1 MESEKIVSEQ
11 KVKFGLS
18 TAITMIVGIVIG
30 SGIFFKAD
38 SLYVITNGNI
48 LLGCVYWLIGALGI
62 IFGGLTIA
70 EWAKRL
76 DTVGGLITYSEMAF
90 GKVFGFLAGW
100 FQTVIYLPALCAII
114 AFVCGIYIAQLFGLN
129 SMGWIWILTIVSLI
143 FVYTLNIYA
152 TKLAA
157 IFQTTTVVIKLIPLI
172 LFAVIGVVFGNPAA
186 VMTTGVSMPLLF
198 ATSSGIVAV
207 AFSYDGWLVA
217 PSICHEIKNA
227 KRNLP
232 IALTIA
238 PTFIMIVYIIYYVG
252 ISAIVGP
259 EFIQSVV
266 DGTNT
271 IPTIYKAAQILFGVN
286 GAKIILTAVVL
297 SILGVLNGLVLGYT
311 RMPYAL
317 ALREEIPFSKQIAVV
332 SKKYDMPLLSGLIAL
347 IITILWLII
356 HYLST
361 VIPAISTLDISS
373 LPIIMTYFFYI
384 ILYIGIIK
392 LYFKKEIK
400 NVVNGLIVPVLAI
413 LGALVVI
420 YGGFVMENFQIYL
433 AISFIGVAAGLLIIP
448 KKSV

>member
-1 MESEKIVSEQ
+1 MENKIISQQ
-11 KVKFGLS
+11 KVKFGLP
-18 TAITMIVGIVIG
+18 TAVTMIVGIVIG

-48 LLGCVYWLIGALGI
+48 LLGCIYWLLGALGI

-76 DTVGGLITYSEMAF
+76 DTVGGLISYSEMAF

-100 FQTVIYLPALCAII
+100 FQTIIYLPALCAII
-114 AFVCGIYIAQLFGLN
+114 AFVSGLYTSQLFGLDG
-129 SMGWIWILTIVSLI
+129 MAWIWLFTFVSLFFI
-143 FVYTLNIYA
+143 FTLNIFA

-157 IFQTTTVVIKLIPLI
+157 TFQTTTVIIKLIPLI
-172 LFAVIGVVFGNPAA
+172 IFAIVGIVFGNPST
-186 VMTTGVSMPLLF
+186 VFVEGISLPLLF

-227 KRNLP
+227 KRNLSLALALAP
-232 IALTIA
+232 I
-238 PTFIMIVYIIYYVG
+238 FIMVIYIAYYVG
-252 ISAIVGP
+252 VSVVVGP
-259 EFIQSVV
+259 EFIQTVV
-266 DGTNT
+266 DGTST
-271 IPTIYKAAQILFGVN
+271 IPTVYKAAQILFGDS
-286 GAKIILTAVVL
+286 GAKLILVAVVL
-297 SILGVLNGLVLGYT
+297 SILGVLNGLVLGLT

-317 ALREEIPFSKQIAVV
+317 ALRKEIPFSDKISIVN
-332 SKKYDMPLLSGLIAL
+332 KKYDMPLYSCL
-347 IITILWLII
+347 ITIFITLLWLGI

-361 VIPAISTLDISS
+361 VVPALSTLDISS

-384 ILYIGIIK
+384 LLYIGIIK
-392 LYFKKEIK
+392 LYLAKQIK
-400 NVVNGLIVPVLAI
+400 SVFSGMIFPILAI

-420 YGGFVMENFQIYL
+420 YGGFTMENFEIYL
-433 AISFIGVAAGLLIIP
+433 LVSFISVAAGLLIIP

>member
-1 MESEKIVSEQ
+1 MENKIISQQ
-11 KVKFGLS
+11 KVKFGLP
-18 TAITMIVGIVIG
+18 TAVTMIVGIVIG

-48 LLGCVYWLIGALGI
+48 LLGCIYWLLGALGI

-76 DTVGGLITYSEMAF
+76 DTVGGLISYSEMAF

-100 FQTVIYLPALCAII
+100 FQTIIYLPALCAII
-114 AFVCGIYIAQLFGLN
+114 AFVSGLYTSQLFGLDG
-129 SMGWIWILTIVSLI
+129 MAWIWLFTFVSLFFI
-143 FVYTLNIYA
+143 FTLNIFA

-157 IFQTTTVVIKLIPLI
+157 TFQTTTVIIKLIPLI
-172 LFAVIGVVFGNPAA
+172 IFAIVGIVFGNPST
-186 VMTTGVSMPLLF
+186 VFVEGISLPLLF

-227 KRNLP
+227 KRNLSLALALAP
-232 IALTIA
+232 I
-238 PTFIMIVYIIYYVG
+238 FIMIIYIAYYVG
-252 ISAIVGP
+252 VSVVVGP
-259 EFIQSVV
+259 DFIQTVV
-266 DGTNT
+266 DGTST
-271 IPTIYKAAQILFGVN
+271 IPTVYKAAQILFGDN
-286 GAKIILTAVVL
+286 GAKLILVAVVL
-297 SILGVLNGLVLGYT
+297 SILGVLNGLVLGLT

-317 ALREEIPFSKQIAVV
+317 ALRKEIPFSDKISIVN
-332 SKKYDMPLLSGLIAL
+332 KKYDMPLYSCL
-347 IITILWLII
+347 ITIFITLLWLGI

-361 VIPAISTLDISS
+361 VVPALSTLDISS

-384 ILYIGIIK
+384 LLYIGIIK
-392 LYFKKEIK
+392 LYLAKQIK
-400 NVVNGLIVPVLAI
+400 SVFSGMIFPILAI

-420 YGGFVMENFQIYL
+420 YGGFTMENFEIYL
-433 AISFIGVAAGLLIIP
+433 LVSFISVAAGLLIIP

>member
-1 MESEKIVSEQ
+1 MENKIISQQ
-11 KVKFGLS
+11 KVKFGLP
-18 TAITMIVGIVIG
+18 TAVTMIVGIVIG

-48 LLGCVYWLIGALGI
+48 LLGCIYWLLGALGI

-76 DTVGGLITYSEMAF
+76 DTVGGLISYSEMAF

-100 FQTVIYLPALCAII
+100 FQTIIYLPALCAII
-114 AFVCGIYIAQLFGLN
+114 AFVSGLYTAQLFGLAG
-129 SMGWIWILTIVSLI
+129 MAWIWLFTFVSLFFI
-143 FVYTLNIYA
+143 FTLNIFA

-157 IFQTTTVVIKLIPLI
+157 TFQTTTVIIKLVPLI
-172 LFAVIGVVFGNPAA
+172 IFAIVGIVFGNPST
-186 VMTTGVSMPLLF
+186 VFVEGISLPLLF

-227 KRNLP
+227 KRNLSLALALAP
-232 IALTIA
+232 I
-238 PTFIMIVYIIYYVG
+238 FIMVIYIAYYVG
-252 ISAIVGP
+252 VSVVVGP
-259 EFIQSVV
+259 EFIQTVV
-266 DGTNT
+266 DGTST
-271 IPTIYKAAQILFGVN
+271 IPTVYKAAQILFGDS
-286 GAKIILTAVVL
+286 GAKLILVAVVL
-297 SILGVLNGLVLGYT
+297 SILGVLNGLVLGLT

-317 ALREEIPFSKQIAVV
+317 ALRKEIPFSDKISIVN
-332 SKKYDMPLLSGLIAL
+332 KKYDMPLYSCL
-347 IITILWLII
+347 ITIFITLLWLGI

-361 VIPAISTLDISS
+361 VIPALATLDISS

-384 ILYIGIIK
+384 LLYIGIIK
-392 LYFKKEIK
+392 LYLAKQIK
-400 NVVNGLIVPVLAI
+400 SVFSGMIFPILAI

-420 YGGFVMENFQIYL
+420 YGGFTMENFEIYL
-433 AISFIGVAAGLLIIP
+433 LVSFISVAAGLLIIP

>member
-1 MESEKIVSEQ
+1 MENKIISQQ
-11 KVKFGLS
+11 KVKFGLP
-18 TAITMIVGIVIG
+18 TAVTMIVGIVIG

-48 LLGCVYWLIGALGI
+48 LLGCIYWLLGALGI

-76 DTVGGLITYSEMAF
+76 DTVGGLISYSEMAF

-100 FQTVIYLPALCAII
+100 FQTIIYLPALCAII
-114 AFVCGIYIAQLFGLN
+114 AFVSGLYTAQLFGLAG
-129 SMGWIWILTIVSLI
+129 MAWIWLFTFVSLFFI
-143 FVYTLNIYA
+143 FTLNIFA

-157 IFQTTTVVIKLIPLI
+157 TFQTTTVIIKLVPLI
-172 LFAVIGVVFGNPAA
+172 IFAIVGIVFGNPST
-186 VMTTGVSMPLLF
+186 VFVEGIRLPLLF

-227 KRNLP
+227 KRNLSLALALAP
-232 IALTIA
+232 I
-238 PTFIMIVYIIYYVG
+238 FIMVIYIAYYVG
-252 ISAIVGP
+252 VSVVVGP
-259 EFIQSVV
+259 EFIQTVV
-266 DGTNT
+266 DGTST
-271 IPTIYKAAQILFGVN
+271 IPTVYKAAQILFGDS
-286 GAKIILTAVVL
+286 GAKLILVAVVL
-297 SILGVLNGLVLGYT
+297 SILGVLNGLVLGLT

-317 ALREEIPFSKQIAVV
+317 ALRKEIPFSDKISIVN
-332 SKKYDMPLLSGLIAL
+332 KKYDMPLYSCL
-347 IITILWLII
+347 ITIFITLLWLGI

-361 VIPAISTLDISS
+361 VIPALATLDISS

-384 ILYIGIIK
+384 LLYIGIIK
-392 LYFKKEIK
+392 LYLAKQIK
-400 NVVNGLIVPVLAI
+400 SVFSGMIFPILAI

-420 YGGFVMENFQIYL
+420 YGGFTMENFEIYL
-433 AISFIGVAAGLLIIP
+433 LVSFISVAAGLLIIP

>member
-1 MESEKIVSEQ
+1 MENKIISQQ
-11 KVKFGLS
+11 KVKFGLP
-18 TAITMIVGIVIG
+18 TAVTMIVGIVIG

-48 LLGCVYWLIGALGI
+48 LLGCIYWLLGALGI

-76 DTVGGLITYSEMAF
+76 DTVGGLISYSEMAF

-100 FQTVIYLPALCAII
+100 FQTIIYLPALCAII
-114 AFVCGIYIAQLFGLN
+114 AFVSGLYTSQLFGLDG
-129 SMGWIWILTIVSLI
+129 MAWIWLFTFVSLFFI
-143 FVYTLNIYA
+143 FTLNIFA

-157 IFQTTTVVIKLIPLI
+157 TFQTTTVIIKLIPLI
-172 LFAVIGVVFGNPAA
+172 IFAIVGIVFGNPSI
-186 VMTTGVSMPLLF
+186 VFVEGISLPLLF

-227 KRNLP
+227 KRNLSLALALAP
-232 IALTIA
+232 I
-238 PTFIMIVYIIYYVG
+238 FIMVIYIAYYVG
-252 ISAIVGP
+252 VSVVVGP
-259 EFIQSVV
+259 EFIQTVV
-266 DGTNT
+266 DGTST
-271 IPTIYKAAQILFGVN
+271 IPTVYKAAQILFGDS
-286 GAKIILTAVVL
+286 GAKLILVAVVL
-297 SILGVLNGLVLGYT
+297 SILGVLNGLVLGLT

-317 ALREEIPFSKQIAVV
+317 ALRKEIPFSDKISIVN
-332 SKKYDMPLLSGLIAL
+332 KKYDMPLYSCL
-347 IITILWLII
+347 ITIFITLLWLGI

-361 VIPAISTLDISS
+361 VVPALSTLDISS

-384 ILYIGIIK
+384 LLYIGIIK
-392 LYFKKEIK
+392 LYLAKQIK
-400 NVVNGLIVPVLAI
+400 SVFSGMIFPILAI

-420 YGGFVMENFQIYL
+420 YGGFTMENFEIYL
-433 AISFIGVAAGLLIIP
+433 LVSFISVAAGLLIIP

>member
-1 MESEKIVSEQ
+1 MENKIISQQ
-11 KVKFGLS
+11 KVKFGLP
-18 TAITMIVGIVIG
+18 TAVTMIVGIVIG

-48 LLGCVYWLIGALGI
+48 LLGCIYWLLGALGI

-76 DTVGGLITYSEMAF
+76 DTVGGLISYSEMAF

-100 FQTVIYLPALCAII
+100 FQTIIYLPALCAII
-114 AFVCGIYIAQLFGLN
+114 AFVSGLYTSQLFGLDG
-129 SMGWIWILTIVSLI
+129 MAWIWLFTFVSLFFI
-143 FVYTLNIYA
+143 FTLNIFA

-157 IFQTTTVVIKLIPLI
+157 TFQTTTVIIKLIPLI
-172 LFAVIGVVFGNPAA
+172 IFAIVGIVFGNPST
-186 VMTTGVSMPLLF
+186 VFVEGISLPLLF

-227 KRNLP
+227 KRNLSLALALAP
-232 IALTIA
+232 I
-238 PTFIMIVYIIYYVG
+238 FIMVIYIAYYVG
-252 ISAIVGP
+252 VSVVVGP
-259 EFIQSVV
+259 EFIQTVV
-266 DGTNT
+266 DGTST
-271 IPTIYKAAQILFGVN
+271 IPTVYKAAQILFGDS
-286 GAKIILTAVVL
+286 GAKLILVAVVL
-297 SILGVLNGLVLGYT
+297 SILGVLNGLVLGLT

-317 ALREEIPFSKQIAVV
+317 ALRKEIPFSDKISIVN
-332 SKKYDMPLLSGLIAL
+332 KKYDMPLYSCL
-347 IITILWLII
+347 ITIFITLLWLGI

-361 VIPAISTLDISS
+361 VVPALSTLDISS

-384 ILYIGIIK
+384 LLYIGIIK
-392 LYFKKEIK
+392 LYLAKQIK
-400 NVVNGLIVPVLAI
+400 SVFSGMTFPILAI

-420 YGGFVMENFQIYL
+420 YGGFTMENFEIYL
-433 AISFIGVAAGLLIIP
+433 LVSFISVAAGLLIIP